1 MNELAHYS
9 CRLVKN
15 ENLFFPSRRRL
26 DKHWLTYAK
35 TRNYHWTLEMKKTK
49 TTYMIMANVVA
60 ILLLVLGLLS
70 PLTPS
75 EGTPSFLVIAIFA
88 GGPLFILSA
97 LIYKTESK
105 IAKIFFITEIA
116 VIATILFQLL
126 RIFCKY
132 STH

>member
-1 MNELAHYS
+1 
-9 CRLVKN
+9 
-15 ENLFFPSRRRL
+15 
-26 DKHWLTYAK
+26 
-35 TRNYHWTLEMKKTK
+35 
-49 TTYMIMANVVA
+49 MANVVA